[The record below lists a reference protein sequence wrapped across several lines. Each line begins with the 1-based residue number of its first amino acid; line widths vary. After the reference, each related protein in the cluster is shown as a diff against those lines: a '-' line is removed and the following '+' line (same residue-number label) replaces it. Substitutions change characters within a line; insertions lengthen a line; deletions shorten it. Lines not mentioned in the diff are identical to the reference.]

1 MAQQVKGLSQL
12 LKDLQS
18 FGEDGTRLA
27 VAITNATAETIANEA
42 KLRAPVGLSG
52 QLRQSIGKTTARV
65 KPIVY
70 NISYVFANAPYAP
83 YINWGTGGLV
93 SVTPEFAEYAMTF
106 KGAGIKKINI
116 PATGFLTIPY
126 AENAKKYPLDLEK
139 AFNKLTKQYNNK
151 K

>member
-1 MAQQVKGLSQL
+1 VAQQVKGLSQL

-27 VAITNATAETIANEA
+27 VAITNVTAETIANEA
-42 KLRAPVGLSG
+42 KVRAPVKYG
-52 QLRQSIGKTTARV
+52 QLRQSIGYDKANDKTIT
-65 KPIVY
+65 
-70 NISYVFANAPYAP
+70 SYIFANAPYAP

-126 AENAKKYPLDLEK
+126 LQNAKKYPLDLEK
-139 AFNKLTKQYNNK
+139 GFNKLTKQYNNK

>member
-1 MAQQVKGLSQL
+1 VAQQVKGLSQL
-12 LKDLQS
+12 LKDLES
-18 FGEDGTRLA
+18 FGEDGTREA
-27 VAITNATAETIANEA
+27 IAITDATAETIANEA
-42 KLRAPVGLSG
+42 KLRAPVNLN
-52 QLRQSIGKTTARV
+52 QLRSSTGFIKCKDKTITA
-65 KPIVY
+65 
-70 NISYVFANAPYAP
+70 YVFSNAPYSP

-139 AFNKLTKQYNNK
+139 RFNKLTKQYNNK

>member
-27 VAITNATAETIANEA
+27 VAITDATAETIANEA
-42 KLRAPVGLSG
+42 KLRAPVGKTG
-52 QLRQSIGKTTARV
+52 QLRLETGFDKVKDKTITA
-65 KPIVY
+65 
-70 NISYVFANAPYAP
+70 YVFSNAPYAP
-83 YINWGTGGLV
+83 YINWGTGGKV
-93 SVTPEFAEYAMTF
+93 SVTPFFKEYALEF
-106 KGAGIKKINI
+106 KRPNEKNISI

-139 AFNKLTKQYNNK
+139 GFNKLTKQYNNK

>member
-1 MAQQVKGLSQL
+1 VAQQVKGLTQL
-12 LKDLQS
+12 LKDLQN
-18 FGEDGTRLA
+18 FGEDGARYS
-27 VAITNATAETIANEA
+27 VAITNATAETIVNEA
-42 KLRAPVGLSG
+42 KLRAPVNLG

-93 SVTPEFAEYAMTF
+93 QVTSEFAEYAMTF

-126 AENAKKYPLDLEK
+126 AENAKIYPKDLEK